1 MRMLVCASALMM
13 LTGAAV
19 AQNRDAAN
27 TANAAPGAVPA
38 DQFTVTNYYK
48 QDVYDRAD
56 NKIGTVDDV
65 LIDKQGRVTAL
76 VLGVGGFLGV
86 GEKDVSEPFHNVQMT
101 KKNDKWYLVMDAN
114 KDALKSAPG
123 LRYDRDATTW
133 VPDANK
139 NNRR

>member
-27 TANAAPGAVPA
+27 TANAAPGAAPA

-76 VLGVGGFLGV
+76 VLGVVAFW
-86 GEKDVSEPFHNVQMT
+86 VSAKRTCQSPSIT
-101 KKNDKWYLVMDAN
+101 C
-114 KDALKSAPG
+114 
-123 LRYDRDATTW
+123 R
-133 VPDANK
+133 
-139 NNRR
+139 

>member
-1 MRMLVCASALMM
+1 MRILACAAALTM
-13 LTGAAV
+13 LTGVAV
-19 AQNRDAAN
+19 AQNRDSAN
-27 TANAAPGAVPA
+27 TANSTPGAAPA
-38 DQFTVTNYYK
+38 DHFTVTNYYK

-65 LIDKQGRVTAL
+65 LIDKQGRITAL

-123 LRYDRDATTW
+123 IRYDRDATTW
-133 VPDANK
+133 VPDTNN